1 MANSQQQA
9 RTRAAGSG
17 SILYT
22 RAILEHPDESWTP
35 PSSKP
40 QPLLQH
46 RSPDGD
52 CITHAAG
59 HEDWSIMEGPGELF
73 VDGSCTTHPVAEC
86 RRAAWAVVRVL
97 DDGTPAAWCRGAV
110 PSDLPQSAQ
119 AAEYFAAG
127 VSGQVAAKDTVI
139 RSDCLNVVKNFN
151 ADAVKQLSR
160 RRRYAGVVRSARS
173 YEGFNALQNLRKVE
187 AHVSVSSCIT
197 EFEKF
202 CAKGNGAVD
211 EQAKLG
217 LGSHPG
223 QSLQVLLQWDREWA
237 DATTTAKL
245 IAAVGPMWPAVRPPD
260 GRRLPCPERRTG
272 DRAERTAARTL
283 KEQAAQATHTWI
295 QIRRRQYCTAC
306 GAFSA
311 RSGPGAAPCP
321 GKSAYLAQ
329 LVADPR
335 GHHILVG
342 DIARPQVA
350 KPTALLICQSCGAWS
365 DTGVSRALLQGC
377 AGRPPSKHARDAVRR
392 AREGKYPKPGGQYA
406 GFRVVALQPLDHV
419 CAAQGSGSDDDG
431 PGASA

>member
-139 RSDCLNVVKNFN
+139 RSDCLNVVKHFN

-173 YEGFNALQNLRKVE
+173 YEGFNALQNVQGRSARQREQLYYRIREVLRE
-187 AHVSVSSCIT
+187 R
-197 EFEKF
+197 
-202 CAKGNGAVD
+202 
-211 EQAKLG
+211 
-217 LGSHPG
+217 
-223 QSLQVLLQWDREWA
+223 QWC
-237 DATTTAKL
+237 
-245 IAAVGPMWPAVRPPD
+245 
-260 GRRLPCPERRTG
+260 GRRAG
-272 DRAERTAARTL
+272 
-283 KEQAAQATHTWI
+283 QAGPRIAP
-295 QIRRRQYCTAC
+295 RPKP
-306 GAFSA
+306 
-311 RSGPGAAPCP
+311 PGAASVGQGMGGCHYYRQAHRC
-321 GKSAYLAQ
+321 GRAN
-329 LVADPR
+329 VA
-335 GHHILVG
+335 
-342 DIARPQVA
+342 
-350 KPTALLICQSCGAWS
+350 CG
-365 DTGVSRALLQGC
+365 TTT
-377 AGRPPSKHARDAVRR
+377 
-392 AREGKYPKPGGQYA
+392 
-406 GFRVVALQPLDHV
+406 
-419 CAAQGSGSDDDG
+419 
-431 PGASA
+431 